1 MLFQRQH
8 KHQHS
13 LQSACRFTL
22 LLQQDLG
29 MQYAT
34 ALLGLSIGPP
44 LLNALTVIIGVVLAY
59 FLDGG
64 INKQQLVFPGM
75 VS

>member
-1 MLFQRQH
+1 
-8 KHQHS
+8 
-13 LQSACRFTL
+13 
-22 LLQQDLG
+22 

-64 INKQQLVFPGM
+64 INKPQLVFPGM
-75 VS
+75 VSLQLRSPWAHLVLLHVGEQCSVGLLA

>member
-1 MLFQRQH
+1 
-8 KHQHS
+8 
-13 LQSACRFTL
+13 
-22 LLQQDLG
+22 

-64 INKQQLVFPGM
+64 INKPQLVFPGM
-75 VS
+75 VGAALQLIDCSADC

>member
-1 MLFQRQH
+1 
-8 KHQHS
+8 
-13 LQSACRFTL
+13 
-22 LLQQDLG
+22 

-64 INKQQLVFPGM
+64 INKPQLVFPGM
-75 VS
+75 VRLQLLQIGVGDGGVAILGSS

>member
-1 MLFQRQH
+1 
-8 KHQHS
+8 
-13 LQSACRFTL
+13 
-22 LLQQDLG
+22 

-64 INKQQLVFPGM
+64 INKPQLVFPGM
-75 VS
+75 VRYSVIRI